1 MNKLRIDKL
10 DSDQEAALNKLFMK
24 VQVNLVEEVGQS
36 AFKSWLSSL
45 RLNKIDNNILYLSLP
60 SSFLSDWVIP
70 HYGNK
75 IDTICKRVFVGIKK
89 TKIIVNSKFK
99 DKSNS
104 LRDFVDLTNK
114 NSINYN
120 GVPSPLDP
128 RFNFRNFVVGKSNE
142 FAFAAAKKVAEINKV
157 SFNPL
162 FLFGGVAMD
171 SIVPVGTL
179 ESDMLIAKPSQ
190 NHRNPKAPKRQK

>member
-1 MNKLRIDKL
+1 MKGRTLDNFRIDKL
-10 DSDQEAALNKLFMK
+10 NSEQEIALNKLFMK

-89 TKIIVNSKFK
+89 TKI
-99 DKSNS
+99 
-104 LRDFVDLTNK
+104 
-114 NSINYN
+114 
-120 GVPSPLDP
+120 
-128 RFNFRNFVVGKSNE
+128 VV
-142 FAFAAAKKVAEINKV
+142 VAIRLKE
-157 SFNPL
+157 
-162 FLFGGVAMD
+162 
-171 SIVPVGTL
+171 
-179 ESDMLIAKPSQ
+179 
-190 NHRNPKAPKRQK
+190 

>member
-1 MNKLRIDKL
+1 MDNFRIDKL
-10 DSDQEAALNKLFMK
+10 DSDQETTLNKLFMK

-99 DKSNS
+99 EKSNN
-104 LRDFVDLTNK
+104 LHDFVDLTNK
-114 NSINYN
+114 GTFNY
-120 GVPSPLDP
+120 S
-128 RFNFRNFVVGKSNE
+128 S
-142 FAFAAAKKVAEINKV
+142 V
-157 SFNPL
+157 SFS
-162 FLFGGVAMD
+162 FRSEV
-171 SIVPVGTL
+171 
-179 ESDMLIAKPSQ
+179 
-190 NHRNPKAPKRQK
+190 